1 MKLVRIH
8 LRNYRGTEYREIAF
22 EPTGVTVIVGPNEI
36 GKSSI
41 AEAIDLLLEEL
52 DSTGKQGVKDVKPVD
67 RDAGPEVELEV
78 ETGDYAFRY
87 RKRFLRDRL
96 TELEITRP
104 RHENLTGREAHE
116 RVERILGETVDEALW
131 KALRITQGSGV
142 HEAQVNGISSLAG
155 ALDRAAGTVPAGRE
169 EISLFERAREEYLNY
184 WTETGRPKAEAA
196 GCTQRLQDRQ
206 HALAEIETNLQRLE
220 DDIARMARLQSDL
233 RDLGAARTDA
243 DRRVVDLRT
252 QWKQIEGIQA
262 VVTAIEA
269 QAKSAQM
276 AAERAHEAEAG
287 RIKAVSAVT
296 DVIAERDRQVAALAE
311 STPDLEIARERSQA
325 AARVLVDARATRDA
339 AEVVARLLRTDVEY
353 RRAEAVLA
361 ELSGQKRRVDVAREA
376 LARAEATLIA
386 NRVDEATLAA
396 IRAAD
401 LAVQMA
407 RARLDA
413 GRPTVVIEALRP
425 VEVEL
430 DGHLVALVPGE
441 PLRRSVGDRL
451 RLVVPGTVGVDVEAG
466 AGDARLDEA
475 LVAAQTAIEELCAR
489 AGVADLAAAD
499 VAAAARRDAVTAKR
513 EHEQTI
519 AELLGADGL
528 AALAGLEARIAAAE
542 QRTVGYVEA
551 RPAEPPMALD
561 ADTARD
567 AADEA
572 ERALDAVRGVA
583 TSAEV
588 EEKAARE
595 RLAELETKATEA
607 KVLLQV
613 AEDTVAAH
621 ERSLAEARGAA
632 SDEALA
638 EGRADF
644 AAAAERATVEATEA
658 RTALER
664 ESPDRVK
671 TLLENAEGVL
681 AGASLALREAEDER
695 LQVETHL
702 RDHGEDGL
710 AEKRDNA
717 ITLRDAAARELDA
730 YSARADAR
738 KLLFET
744 LRRARE
750 SAHLAYIGPLR
761 EKIEALGRVVF
772 GESLRIDMT
781 EDLKIA
787 SRTLDHK
794 TVPFGSLS
802 VGAREQLGV
811 ITRLACAM
819 IVAPDGGVP
828 LIIDDALG
836 YSDPGRLEAM
846 GAVIALAG
854 RSCQVIVLTCYPERY
869 RHVGGATIRRIG

>member
-1 MKLVRIH
+1 VKLLRIH
-8 LRNYRGTEYREIAF
+8 LRNYRGTEDREIAF
-22 EPTGVTVIVGPNEI
+22 EPTGVTVIEGPNEA

-52 DSTGKQGVKDVKPVD
+52 DSTAKQGVKDVKPVH
-67 RDAGPEVELEV
+67 RDAGPEVELQV

-104 RHENLTGREAHE
+104 RPESLTGREAHD
-116 RVERILGETVDEALW
+116 RVQRILAETVDEALW
-131 KALRITQGSGV
+131 RALRITQGTGV
-142 HEAQVNGISSLAG
+142 QQAQVKGIPSLAG

-169 EISLFERAREEYLNY
+169 EISLFERAREEYLSY
-184 WTETGRPKAEAA
+184 WTDTGRPKAEAA
-196 GCTQRLQDRQ
+196 GYTQRLQDRQ
-206 HALAEIETNLQRLE
+206 RAVTEIEANLQRLE
-220 DDIARMARLQSDL
+220 DDVARMARLQSDL
-233 RDLGAARTDA
+233 RDLHAVRSDA
-243 DRRVVDLRT
+243 DRRAVDLRA
-252 QWKQIEGIQA
+252 QWRRIEGIQA
-262 VVTAIEA
+262 AVTALEA

-276 AAERAHEAEAG
+276 AAERARETETG
-287 RIKAVSAVT
+287 RIKAASAVT
-296 DVIAERDRQVAALAE
+296 DAITERNRQVAALAD
-311 STPDLEIARERSQA
+311 STPGLELARERSQT
-325 AARVLVDARATRDA
+325 AARVLADARAARDA
-339 AEVVARLLRTDVEY
+339 ADVIAKLLRADVEY
-353 RRAEAVLA
+353 RRAEAELT
-361 ELSGQKRRVDVAREA
+361 ELSDRKRRVDVAREA
-376 LARAEATLIA
+376 LARAEATLVA
-386 NRVDEATLAA
+386 NRVDDAALAA

-401 LAVQMA
+401 LESQKA

-413 GRPTVVIEALRP
+413 GRPSVVLDAFRP
-425 VEVEL
+425 VEVTL
-430 DGHLVALVPGE
+430 DGDLVALVPGE
-441 PLRRSVGDRL
+441 PVRRSVDDRL

-466 AGDARLDEA
+466 AGDARLAEA
-475 LVAAQTAIEELCAR
+475 LVGAQTAVKDVCAR

-499 VAAAARRDAVTAKR
+499 VAAETRRAAVTAKR

-519 AELLGADGL
+519 AELLGTDGL
-528 AALAGLEARIAAAE
+528 RALATLEARIATAE
-542 QRTVGYVEA
+542 QRTSGYVQA
-551 RPAEPPMALD
+551 RQAEPPMAPD
-561 ADTARD
+561 TDTAKDGAD
-567 AADEA
+567 AAEQALDDARGVA
-572 ERALDAVRGVA
+572 ERAE
-583 TSAEV
+583 T
-588 EEKAARE
+588 EEKAARD
-595 RLAELETKATEA
+595 RLAGFETNATEA
-607 KVLLQV
+607 RVLLQV
-613 AEDTVAAH
+613 AEDAVAALA
-621 ERSLAEARGAA
+621 RSLSEARTTVT
-632 SDEALA
+632 DEALA
-638 EGRADF
+638 EARAD
-644 AAAAERATVEATEA
+644 AVTAAERATAAASEA
-658 RTALER
+658 RIVLEG
-664 ESPDRVK
+664 EGPDRVK

-695 LQVETHL
+695 LQVETRL

-710 AEKRDNA
+710 AEKLDTA
-717 ITLRDAAARELDA
+717 ITLRDAVTRDLGA
-730 YSARADAR
+730 YCARADAR

-787 SRTLDHK
+787 SRTLDRR

-828 LIIDDALG
+828 LILDDALG

-846 GAVIALAG
+846 GAVLALAG